1 MCRETCPRS
10 TADDLR
16 AYCEE
21 VKKADAK
28 PGYLI
33 FFQGTY
39 NTAGASHVGIILGNN
54 KFAHFGNPGKI
65 SDYTDAYWMQH
76 FLAVGRL
83 RYCSEVSWT

>member
-16 AYCEE
+16 AYCAE

-33 FFQGTY
+33 LFQGTY

-83 RYCSEVSWT
+83 HQKAAAGE